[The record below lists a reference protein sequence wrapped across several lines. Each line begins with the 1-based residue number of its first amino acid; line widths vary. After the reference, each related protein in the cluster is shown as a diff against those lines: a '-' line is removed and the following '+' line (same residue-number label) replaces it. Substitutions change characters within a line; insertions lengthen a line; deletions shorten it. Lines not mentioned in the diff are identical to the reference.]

1 MYSPQFILKPNNMN
15 RNELIHSL
23 KVYIPKGLRKKLRSR
38 FSFVDY
44 NIYYRKSR
52 NPFLL
57 DAEQVTYSG
66 SPIKVGIFKEFYQYH
81 KSYISACRDLEISYQ
96 LIDLQSPS
104 WQQQVQESQCDAYLA
119 WPSAGLSVWKEM
131 FDDKLRIM
139 VEDMN
144 KLIYPSLKEI
154 WLFENKNRVQDWL
167 RAHNI
172 PQPQTWVFYDIEEA
186 LKFAEN
192 CRLPLIYKTRIGSS
206 ANGVKVFRDRQ
217 ELKSFIRKAY
227 SKGYLPGGHHPL
239 DKEWGRIYLQD
250 FIEDAQEWRMIR
262 IGESFFGYRKEKSG
276 DFHSGSHKWSWL
288 DPGKDLLDFTFMVT
302 EQGNFSSMDVDVL
315 IDKQGKMYVN
325 ELQTVFGATTPKEM
339 LKINGVEGRYRK
351 INGQWVFEPGQFSAN
366 ECSNLRLLNLVDQL
380 SHKKKV
386 ENIS

>member
-1 MYSPQFILKPNNMN
+1 M
-15 RNELIHSL
+15 
-23 KVYIPKGLRKKLRSR
+23 
-38 FSFVDY
+38 
-44 NIYYRKSR
+44 
-52 NPFLL
+52 
-57 DAEQVTYSG
+57 
-66 SPIKVGIFKEFYQYH
+66 
-81 KSYISACRDLEISYQ
+81 
-96 LIDLQSPS
+96 
-104 WQQQVQESQCDAYLA
+104 
-119 WPSAGLSVWKEM
+119 
-131 FDDKLRIM
+131 
-139 VEDMN
+139 
-144 KLIYPSLKEI
+144 
-154 WLFENKNRVQDWL
+154 
-167 RAHNI
+167 
-172 PQPQTWVFYDIEEA
+172 
-186 LKFAEN
+186 
-192 CRLPLIYKTRIGSS
+192 
-206 ANGVKVFRDRQ
+206 
-217 ELKSFIRKAY
+217 
-227 SKGYLPGGHHPL
+227 